1 LETAIGV
8 FAKREGAEEAVKA
21 LLEQNVPEQSID
33 YLTRSESDAKTMAKQ
48 LGAYAGGFVGGAA
61 GLSAGVAAATLL
73 AVPGLGAVFA
83 LGFGAAALLGLV
95 GAGTGA
101 AIGKGASD
109 DPDAPAPTSGTGSSE
124 DSLLFHRVLNEGH
137 SLIVVRTESPEIA
150 KIAAEIL
157 NRTGMNMEKG
167 ETQTTRVTTRQLEGA
182 RAVDIT
188 GKIAHPEGTIL
199 LRDSIQNL
207 LAQGATPVL
216 LNLESVEYVDSA
228 GIGEIVRTHATIRS
242 HGGQLKIVN
251 PSRKVRELLQITK
264 LDRVLE
270 IEQDEASA
278 LNSLRQGSNAS
289 KAPRASGH

>member
-1 LETAIGV
+1 METAIGV
-8 FAKREGAEEAVKA
+8 FPTRERAEEAVKA
-21 LLEQNVPEQSID
+21 LLERHVPEQSID

-48 LGAYAGGFVGGAA
+48 LGAYAGGFVGGAT

-101 AIGKGASD
+101 AIGGGASD

-124 DSLLFHRVLNEGH
+124 DSLFFHRVLNEGH

-150 KIAAEIL
+150 SIACEIL
-157 NRTGMNMEKG
+157 DRTGMNMGKG
-167 ETQTTRVTTRQLEGA
+167 ETPTTRIATRQLEGA
-182 RAVDIT
+182 SAVDIT
-188 GKIAHPEGTIL
+188 GKIALTEGTIL
-199 LRDSIQNL
+199 LRDTIRNL
-207 LAQGATPVL
+207 LDQGATSIL

-228 GIGEIVRTHATIRS
+228 GIGEIVRTHATVR
-242 HGGQLKIVN
+242 GRRGQLKIVN

-264 LDRVLE
+264 LDRVLD
-270 IEQDEASA
+270 IEQDEGSA
-278 LNSLRQGSNAS
+278 LNSLRQSPGAS
-289 KAPRASGH
+289 KAGG